1 MANEVWT
8 TLPFTEA
15 VLVNPSIRLTKGAA
29 YPFVEMAAVDPNT
42 RSVHESEIRE
52 FKGSGA
58 RFMPGDT
65 LMARI
70 TPCLENGKIARFQ
83 PTNGTSAGFGSTE
96 FIVIRGRDG
105 ITDNDF
111 AYYLTKWSEFRQF
124 AISQMTG
131 SSGRQHVPVSSL
143 THFEVTI
150 PPISVQRRI
159 AHILGTLDDKIEL
172 NRKMNQKLEAIARA
186 IFKSWFVDFD
196 PVIDNAL
203 VAGKPIPE
211 EFAERAARRAQLPHE
226 GSSLPENIRRLFPDE
241 FQDSELGPIPK
252 GWEVG
257 QLGDLVG
264 FLSGYAFRSRDWR
277 DKGIPVVKIGSIKPG
292 IIDLDTVSYVSEQVA
307 TQASRYRLSPAD
319 LLVGMTGYVGEVG
332 LVPPT
337 DNLPLLNQRV
347 GKFVPEK
354 NGTESLGFVYCLTRR
369 PQFKAEVEAKS
380 HGTAQANVSAKGIL
394 SIVVILPPRPLRGL
408 FNQICKPI
416 FDQILNNWA
425 KSRTLATLRDAL
437 LPNLIRGEIRV
448 KDAKRFL
455 REKGIC

>member
-70 TPCLENGKIARFQ
+70 TPCLENGKIVRFQ
-83 PTNGTSAGFGSTE
+83 PTNGTNAGFGSTE

-105 ITDNDF
+105 ITDNV

-143 THFEVTI
+143 AHFEVTI

-211 EFAERAARRAQLPHE
+211 QFAERAARRAQLAQGKSP
-226 GSSLPENIRRLFPDE
+226 LPENIRRLFPDE

-252 GWEVG
+252 GWKTAS
-257 QLGDLVG
+257 
-264 FLSGYAFRSRDWR
+264 FA
-277 DKGIPVVKIGSIKPG
+277 
-292 IIDLDTVSYVSEQVA
+292 DTV
-307 TQASRYRLSPAD
+307 
-319 LLVGMTGYVGEVG
+319 
-332 LVPPT
+332 
-337 DNLPLLNQRV
+337 
-347 GKFVPEK
+347 
-354 NGTESLGFVYCLTRR
+354 
-369 PQFKAEVEAKS
+369 
-380 HGTAQANVSAKGIL
+380 
-394 SIVVILPPRPLRGL
+394 
-408 FNQICKPI
+408 
-416 FDQILNNWA
+416 
-425 KSRTLATLRDAL
+425 
-437 LPNLIRGEIRV
+437 EIR
-448 KDAKRFL
+448 KCPS
-455 REKGIC
+455 GC

>member
-1 MANEVWT
+1 VANEVWT

-52 FKGSGA
+52 FKGNGA
-58 RFMPGDT
+58 RFMPGDA

-124 AISQMTG
+124 AILQMTG

-143 THFEVTI
+143 AHFEVTI

-172 NRKMNQKLEAIARA
+172 NRRMNQTLEAIARA

-203 VAGKPIPE
+203 AAGKPIPD
-211 EFAERAARRAQLPHE
+211 EFADRAARRAQLPHE

-252 GWEVG
+252 GWETGLVK
-257 QLGDLVG
+257 DL
-264 FLSGYAFRSRDWR
+264 A
-277 DKGIPVVKIGSIKPG
+277 
-292 IIDLDTVSYVSEQVA
+292 TVSSGKRPNVRYPRPS
-307 TQASRYRLSPAD
+307 ASAH
-319 LLVGMTGYVGEVG
+319 
-332 LVPPT
+332 VPVWGGNGPMA
-337 DNLPLLNQRV
+337 
-347 GKFVPEK
+347 FVPEALT
-354 NGTESLGFVYCLTRR
+354 NSPILLTGRVGTLGSVFRITTPCWPSDSTL
-369 PQFKAEVEAKS
+369 
-380 HGTAQANVSAKGIL
+380 IL
-394 SIVVILPPRPLRGL
+394 SPKSATAFEYLFFQLQQVDFTSLNRGSTQPLLTQTDLKAQPLLSPPEKAIRQFHAFAGTLYTCIDRLENESNIITALR
-408 FNQICKPI
+408 N
-416 FDQILNNWA
+416 
-425 KSRTLATLRDAL
+425 TL
-437 LPNLIRGEIRV
+437 LPKLISGKIRV
-448 KDAKRFL
+448 KDAEWSL
-455 REKGIC
+455 RGGRA

>member
-83 PTNGTSAGFGSTE
+83 PTNGTRAGFGSTE

-143 THFEVTI
+143 AHFEVII

-172 NRKMNQKLEAIARA
+172 NRKMNQTLEAIARA

-203 VAGKPIPE
+203 AAGKPIPD
-211 EFAERAARRAQLPHE
+211 EFADRAARRARLTHE

-252 GWEVG
+252 GWEISPLARIASLQTKIVHPHKHPNKVWEHYSIPAFDAEEQPKWERG
-257 QLGDLVG
+257 NTIKSSKYAVSMNCVLVSKLNPQ
-264 FLSGYAFRSRDWR
+264 FSRIWLPDVTNPSRAICSTEFMPFVPVKDHWRSYLYELFRSPTVQEEIKIRVSGSTGSR
-277 DKGIPVVKIGSIKPG
+277 QRVKPKEIAGMPVVVPPLEV
-292 IIDLDTVSYVSEQVA
+292 IDAFCNVTICLHQRVLKNQMNSVFLK
-307 TQASRYRLSPAD
+307 RIRD
-319 LLVGMTGYVGEVG
+319 LL
-332 LVPPT
+332 
-337 DNLPLLNQRV
+337 LPRLLN
-347 GKFVPEK
+347 
-354 NGTESLGFVYCLTRR
+354 
-369 PQFKAEVEAKS
+369 
-380 HGTAQANVSAKGIL
+380 
-394 SIVVILPPRPLRGL
+394 
-408 FNQICKPI
+408 
-416 FDQILNNWA
+416 
-425 KSRTLATLRDAL
+425 
-437 LPNLIRGEIRV
+437 GEIGGTGKNCAWR
-448 KDAKRFL
+448 
-455 REKGIC
+455 